1 MTRADLVPAARDED
15 TELIAELRRRIAE
28 LEGQAEHVAACG
40 DVEEAAWAR
49 ELAAAQEHAA
59 NLERTV
65 ATLRTEVE
73 RMRPVF
79 DAAVEW
85 GCGRGTIGAV
95 LDAVADL
102 EGE

>member
-15 TELIAELRRRIAE
+15 TALIAALRRQHETDR
-28 LEGQAEHVAACG
+28 
-40 DVEEAAWAR
+40 AAWAR

-85 GCGRGTIGAV
+85 GCDRGTIGAV

-102 EGE
+102 EDG